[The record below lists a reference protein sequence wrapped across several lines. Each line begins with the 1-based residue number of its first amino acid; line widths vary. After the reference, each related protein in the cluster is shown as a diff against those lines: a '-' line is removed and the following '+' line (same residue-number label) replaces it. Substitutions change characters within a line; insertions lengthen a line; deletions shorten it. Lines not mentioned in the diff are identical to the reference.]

1 MCLFIVLLITACNN
15 KSKESDKTVNEPL
28 TTADEMNSTVSESVA
43 EITSS
48 NQSIETTKT
57 IESETSMITTTGF
70 NENYNKKT
78 NYIFG
83 YEEDGF
89 EGDSEDPEYK
99 SEHYYNI
106 ESSSIVFI
114 NSKSVETK
122 ENNDYIYTL
131 HENGYIE
138 INKVKSLNSSVEIP
152 ERLDGY
158 PVAYIGKEAF
168 VGTNVKN
175 VILNDGIM
183 AIGEAAFSNVSSLES
198 IILPDSLLAISA
210 NAFEYC
216 SNLSNIKFPDSLQ
229 AIGEYS
235 FQSCKMITEFNAPKG
250 LRYIGFNSFLDCN
263 NLSGDMFFYN
273 ELRTIRAGAF
283 ENTNIST
290 VIIPNSIYDVNP
302 RAFSGCEKL
311 KKVVFPNKIGD
322 SENGFGWGMFMG
334 CISLEEVTIP
344 ENIIAILSDTFR
356 GCVSLKEIRIPK
368 SVEFISSH
376 AFIDC
381 KNLKDVYF
389 ESADCSIIN
398 NAFLF
403 DIGVRIHAPKGGS
416 VQKFCFLNP
425 TIKFVPTD

>member
-1 MCLFIVLLITACNN
+1 MLLITACNN

-28 TTADEMNSTVSESVA
+28 TTANDMNSTVSESAA
-43 EITSS
+43 EVTSS
-48 NQSIETTKT
+48 NLSIETTKT

-89 EGDSEDPEYK
+89 DPVGIPSDFNSGYCYHLNGGEDAFMISKP
-99 SEHYYNI
+99 I
-106 ESSSIVFI
+106 E
-114 NSKSVETK
+114 NRE
-122 ENNDYIYTL
+122 NDYFKYTL
-131 HENGYIE
+131 RENGFIE
-138 INKVKSLNSSVEIP
+138 ITGVKVFNDTVEIP
-152 ERLDGY
+152 NSLDGHS
-158 PVAYIGKEAF
+158 VAYIGKNAF
-168 VGTNVKN
+168 ANSNIKK
-175 VILNDGIM
+175 VILPKGIL
-183 AIGEAAFSNVSSLES
+183 AIGEK
-198 IILPDSLLAISA
+198 
-210 NAFEYC
+210 AFENSGQLKEINFPDGLIAIAEDAFAYC
-216 SNLSNIKFPDSLQ
+216 KSLNSVAFPDSLQ
-229 AIGEYS
+229 AIGERAFIECDKIKNLQFPLELRILCRES
-235 FQSCKMITEFNAPKG
+235 FKLCTAVSSVKFSDNIRAIEVDALAYTAITE
-250 LRYIGFNSFLDCN
+250 
-263 NLSGDMFFYN
+263 
-273 ELRTIRAGAF
+273 
-283 ENTNIST
+283 
-290 VIIPNSIYDVNP
+290 VVIPNSIYAVNP
-302 RAFSGCEKL
+302 GAFSGCEKL

-356 GCVSLKEIRIPK
+356 DCVSLKEIRIPK

-376 AFIDC
+376 AFMYC

-389 ESADCSIIN
+389 ESADFSIIN